1 MLEDNFPML
10 MASDFIWR
18 LHGEELDLGAMRERL
33 EKVTREEIAAT
44 AATLRH
50 DTTYFLH
57 S

>member
-1 MLEDNFPML
+1 ML
-10 MASDFIWR
+10 MGSDFIWR

-33 EKVTREEIAAT
+33 EKVTREEIAAA